1 MSQDVSEG
9 FSAKALS
16 WAFGVGVFIML
27 GLGLVLLFLLT
38 QATQRWD
45 VYEQNY
51 TTLFILNTVVAAF
64 LLGVIVWIVW
74 RLIKRWRSGKFGSRL
89 LLKLASIFMVVGF
102 IPGLLIYAVS
112 YQFVSRS
119 IEAWFDVKVEGALNA
134 GLNLGRATLDT
145 LSLDLANKASAAALH
160 LSENVSLES
169 VLANSSVSTQQLPR
183 GSLETPSN
191 ATLGAHHPRGAAA
204 PSSGMNDSSV
214 SSNHSN
220 NSNNSSNSSNIN
232 NSSTPIR
239 LDSQGLAAQGQDG
252 AGFEGDALKAP
263 LTSPLSSPLM
273 SPSSGSG
280 APSLQP
286 GLQSDRGLSTL
297 LAHGVQGE
305 GALKRFSG
313 ASLERLR
320 EQLGVDELIIWS
332 SDQRPIA
339 TAGGERYA
347 VNPEPPT
354 PAQWRALQTQKL
366 VTSIEGLEDADLH
379 PEVQPQIKVLALVNP
394 VSVSL
399 HTVLDSEV
407 LQISRKLPPTLVAN
421 ALALQAANAEYQERA
436 LARDGLRRMYIGT
449 LTLSLF
455 LSVFGAVLL
464 AVLLGNQLAR
474 PLLLLVTGVREVAAG
489 NLNPKPVLSGQ
500 DDLEGLTR
508 AFAQM
513 TQQLFEARSTV
524 ERSMSQVSL
533 ARANLQTILDHLTA
547 GVLVL
552 DPQGRMVS
560 ANPGATRILRLP
572 MAAYVGKS
580 LTEVPGLEAFA
591 AQVLTQ
597 FQGFEGDRLQA
608 GQDYWQQSFELRA
621 SVQSGALTSAP
632 LEGKPMAASGLA
644 GSVGSGQSGALAV
657 TNLIARGAVLP
668 NQAWLLVFD
677 DISEVVSAER
687 AQAWGEVARR
697 LAHEIKNPLT
707 PIQLSAERLEM
718 KLSGKLAP
726 AEQTVLMK
734 SVKMIVDQ
742 VDAMKRLVNEFR
754 DYARLPQAQMQ
765 ELDLNG
771 LVHEVV
777 QLYGLGHEEGLPLPG
792 QDAMHQN
799 HENHEN
805 HQGHQER
812 PSHADP
818 NGAPHAAENFRPDS
832 GLWHQSSYTWG
843 QKDAHPV
850 KLEMELDLSCPP
862 IQADALQIRQVI
874 HNLMQNAQDATQGQ
888 DTRVVSIATHF
899 NHERQRVRL
908 VVRDTGGG
916 FAEDILKRAFEPY
929 VTTKSRGTG
938 LGLAVVKKIADEHG
952 ARILLK
958 NLEHNGAIMGAQV
971 SLSFAVVQQA
981 QHHGV

>member
-1 MSQDVSEG
+1 MSS
-9 FSAKALS
+9 SS
-16 WAFGVGVFIML
+16 
-27 GLGLVLLFLLT
+27 GLGVP
-38 QATQRWD
+38 
-45 VYEQNY
+45 
-51 TTLFILNTVVAAF
+51 
-64 LLGVIVWIVW
+64 
-74 RLIKRWRSGKFGSRL
+74 RL
-89 LLKLASIFMVVGF
+89 
-102 IPGLLIYAVS
+102 
-112 YQFVSRS
+112 Q
-119 IEAWFDVKVEGALNA
+119 
-134 GLNLGRATLDT
+134 
-145 LSLDLANKASAAALH
+145 
-160 LSENVSLES
+160 
-169 VLANSSVSTQQLPR
+169 
-183 GSLETPSN
+183 
-191 ATLGAHHPRGAAA
+191 
-204 PSSGMNDSSV
+204 
-214 SSNHSN
+214 
-220 NSNNSSNSSNIN
+220 
-232 NSSTPIR
+232 
-239 LDSQGLAAQGQDG
+239 QGLQR
-252 AGFEGDALKAP
+252 
-263 LTSPLSSPLM
+263 
-273 SPSSGSG
+273 
-280 APSLQP
+280 
-286 GLQSDRGLSTL
+286 DRGLSTMQPHD
-297 LAHGVQGE
+297 AMAKGV
-305 GALKRFSG
+305 LKRFSG

-320 EQLGVDELIIWS
+320 EQLGVDEIIIWS
-332 SDQRPIA
+332 SDQRPVA
-339 TAGGERYA
+339 TAGGERYV

-354 PAQWRALQTQKL
+354 PEQWRALQTQKL
-366 VTSIEGLEDADLH
+366 ITVIEGLEDAALH
-379 PEVQPQIKVLALVNP
+379 PEVQPQIKALALVNP
-394 VSVSL
+394 VSLSL

-421 ALALQAANAEYQERA
+421 ALALQAANVEYQERA

-455 LSVFGAVLL
+455 LSVFGAVIL

-474 PLLLLVTGVREVAAG
+474 PLLWLVSGVREVAAG
-489 NLNPKPVLSGQ
+489 NLNPKPVLTGK
-500 DDLEGLTR
+500 DDLEGLTQ

-513 TQQLFEARSTV
+513 TQQLFEARTTV

-552 DPQGRMVS
+552 DPQGRVVS

-572 MAAYVGKS
+572 MAAFVGS
-580 LTEVPGLEAFA
+580 ALTEVPGLEAFA
-591 AQVLTQ
+591 AQVLKQ

-621 SVQSGALTSAP
+621 SVQSGALTSDP
-632 LEGKPMAASGLA
+632 LEGNSGAASGLA
-644 GSVGSGQSGALAV
+644 GSVGPGVGGRPAV

-777 QLYGLGHEEGLPLPG
+777 QLYGLGQEEGLPTSIP
-792 QDAMHQN
+792 A
-799 HENHEN
+799 
-805 HQGHQER
+805 
-812 PSHADP
+812 
-818 NGAPHAAENFRPDS
+818 APHGEVHAVELERQSSAA
-832 GLWHQSSYTWG
+832 LHQSSYTWG
-843 QKDAHPV
+843 QKDASSV
-850 KLEMELDLSCPP
+850 RLEMELDLTCPP
-862 IQADALQIRQVI
+862 IQADALQMRQVI
-874 HNLMQNAQDATQGQ
+874 HNLMQNAQDATVGQ
-888 DTRVVSIATHF
+888 ETRVVSISTHF
-899 NHERQRVRL
+899 NHERERVRL

-929 VTTKSRGTG
+929 VTTKARGTG

-958 NLEHNGAIMGAQV
+958 NLEQNGAIIGAQV
-971 SLSFAVVQQA
+971 SLSFAVVQA

>member
-1 MSQDVSEG
+1 MQPHDAM
-9 FSAKALS
+9 AK
-16 WAFGVGVFIML
+16 
-27 GLGLVLLFLLT
+27 
-38 QATQRWD
+38 
-45 VYEQNY
+45 
-51 TTLFILNTVVAAF
+51 
-64 LLGVIVWIVW
+64 
-74 RLIKRWRSGKFGSRL
+74 
-89 LLKLASIFMVVGF
+89 
-102 IPGLLIYAVS
+102 
-112 YQFVSRS
+112 
-119 IEAWFDVKVEGALNA
+119 
-134 GLNLGRATLDT
+134 
-145 LSLDLANKASAAALH
+145 
-160 LSENVSLES
+160 
-169 VLANSSVSTQQLPR
+169 
-183 GSLETPSN
+183 
-191 ATLGAHHPRGAAA
+191 
-204 PSSGMNDSSV
+204 
-214 SSNHSN
+214 
-220 NSNNSSNSSNIN
+220 
-232 NSSTPIR
+232 
-239 LDSQGLAAQGQDG
+239 
-252 AGFEGDALKAP
+252 
-263 LTSPLSSPLM
+263 
-273 SPSSGSG
+273 
-280 APSLQP
+280 
-286 GLQSDRGLSTL
+286 
-297 LAHGVQGE
+297 

-320 EQLGVDELIIWS
+320 EQLGVDEIIIWS
-332 SDQRPIA
+332 SDQRPVA
-339 TAGGERYA
+339 TAGGERYV

-354 PAQWRALQTQKL
+354 PEQWRALQTQKL
-366 VTSIEGLEDADLH
+366 ITVIEGLEDAALH
-379 PEVQPQIKVLALVNP
+379 PEVQPQIKALALVNP
-394 VSVSL
+394 VSLSL

-421 ALALQAANAEYQERA
+421 ALALQAANVEYQERA

-455 LSVFGAVLL
+455 LSVFGAVIL

-474 PLLLLVTGVREVAAG
+474 PLLWLVSGVREVAAG
-489 NLNPKPVLSGQ
+489 NLNPKPVLTGK
-500 DDLEGLTR
+500 DDLEGLTQ

-513 TQQLFEARSTV
+513 TQQLFEARTTV

-552 DPQGRMVS
+552 DPQGRVVS

-572 MAAYVGKS
+572 MAAFVGS
-580 LTEVPGLEAFA
+580 ALTEVPGLEAFA
-591 AQVLTQ
+591 AQVLKQ

-621 SVQSGALTSAP
+621 SVQSGALTSDP
-632 LEGKPMAASGLA
+632 LEGNSGAASGLA
-644 GSVGSGQSGALAV
+644 GSVGPGVGGRPAV

-777 QLYGLGHEEGLPLPG
+777 QLYGLGQEEGLPTSI
-792 QDAMHQN
+792 QA
-799 HENHEN
+799 
-805 HQGHQER
+805 
-812 PSHADP
+812 
-818 NGAPHAAENFRPDS
+818 APHGEVHAVELERQSSAA
-832 GLWHQSSYTWG
+832 LHQSSYTWG
-843 QKDAHPV
+843 QKDASSV
-850 KLEMELDLSCPP
+850 RLEMELDLTCPP
-862 IQADALQIRQVI
+862 IQADALQMRQVI
-874 HNLMQNAQDATQGQ
+874 HNLMQNAQDATLGQ
-888 DTRVVSIATHF
+888 ETRVVSISTHF
-899 NHERQRVRL
+899 NHERERVRL

-929 VTTKSRGTG
+929 VTTKARGTG

-958 NLEHNGAIMGAQV
+958 NLEQNGAIIGAQV
-971 SLSFAVVQQA
+971 SLSFAVVQA